1 MEFNP
6 QKYKITGISTKTD
19 PPQKTY
25 VFCGVT
31 LQQVESIPYLGVTLN
46 NKLKWSQ
53 HISSISNKA
62 SKVLGMVKRN
72 LWNCPLTVRETA
84 YTALVRPKLEYA
96 CTTWD
101 PYYKK
106 DKATLERVQ
115 RRAARFCTQN
125 SQQTASVTDMLK
137 ELNRDTLETRRK
149 KARLTLVYKLSHNLI
164 NINTESYLIPH
175 PKTRTHGSHPRKYF
189 IPRASKDI
197 FKFSFFQEQ
206 SKNGTLFRK
215 R

>member
-6 QKYKITGISTKTD
+6 QKYKIIGISTKTD

-96 CTTWD
+96 CTT
-101 PYYKK
+101 
-106 DKATLERVQ
+106 
-115 RRAARFCTQN
+115 
-125 SQQTASVTDMLK
+125 
-137 ELNRDTLETRRK
+137 
-149 KARLTLVYKLSHNLI
+149 
-164 NINTESYLIPH
+164 
-175 PKTRTHGSHPRKYF
+175 
-189 IPRASKDI
+189 
-197 FKFSFFQEQ
+197 
-206 SKNGTLFRK
+206 
-215 R
+215 